1 MGTRPPSRNAVDRLA
16 NASSTR
22 SPHSGSRSPGRT
34 GSRRTIDPND
44 VAGML
49 RADSGLAD
57 ANATALSLRQN
68 LKDCKTAL
76 NGLDDEVQ
84 RLAVEWE
91 QHEQDATYYEQ
102 QSQKNRARATEL
114 LAKAEHQ
121 GLAAQSC
128 MQQAEDCRA
137 ELEER
142 LNSTAYDLHLS
153 TAPWV
158 DSGRKWVHLPRGGC
172 RPGGWREV
180 RLLEIRGGQLLF
192 TTQGRQQLACPL
204 TGVDGVRSDGTLL
217 HKGWLGGDETRW
229 RWTVLLNGEGVDA
242 TRLAELAFCC
252 ETQPAMRF
260 WVREL
265 SKAAAASRQ
274 PPPSP
279 TAYQRRARP
288 GAPPLPRGPRSP
300 YADDDGY
307 ATRSPARAGSRNW
320 GWRVGGGGA
329 ERERDRDGNVWSA
342 ATGRKSPSRFARTT
356 SPFID
361 DEDDA
366 DGVSELIDVT
376 VRNARNKP
384 LGLNVRDGYVSH
396 VAAGSPASH
405 KLHVG
410 DKIVSVDGK
419 AFDRYTPFS
428 PDLSAGEHHFRVQR
442 SLKPPKDAGY
452 GYFSS

>member
-1 MGTRPPSRNAVDRLA
+1 
-16 NASSTR
+16 
-22 SPHSGSRSPGRT
+22 
-34 GSRRTIDPND
+34 
-44 VAGML
+44 ML
-49 RADSGLAD
+49 
-57 ANATALSLRQN
+57 
-68 LKDCKTAL
+68 
-76 NGLDDEVQ
+76 
-84 RLAVEWE
+84 
-91 QHEQDATYYEQ
+91 
-102 QSQKNRARATEL
+102 
-114 LAKAEHQ
+114 
-121 GLAAQSC
+121 
-128 MQQAEDCRA
+128 CR
-137 ELEER
+137 
-142 LNSTAYDLHLS
+142 
-153 TAPWV
+153 
-158 DSGRKWVHLPRGGC
+158 GRKEGSAP
-172 RPGGWREV
+172 
-180 RLLEIRGGQLLF
+180 
-192 TTQGRQQLACPL
+192 
-204 TGVDGVRSDGTLL
+204 
-217 HKGWLGGDETRW
+217 LGG
-229 RWTVLLNGEGVDA
+229 
-242 TRLAELAFCC
+242 
-252 ETQPAMRF
+252 
-260 WVREL
+260 
-265 SKAAAASRQ
+265 AS
-274 PPPSP
+274 
-279 TAYQRRARP
+279 
-288 GAPPLPRGPRSP
+288 L
-300 YADDDGY
+300 
-307 ATRSPARAGSRNW
+307 RSPARAGSRNW

>member
-22 SPHSGSRSPGRT
+22 SPHSGSRSPH

-49 RADSGLAD
+49 RAESGLAD

-279 TAYQRRARP
+279 TAYQRPSAWGMANA
-288 GAPPLPRGPRSP
+288 GATIVSGRS
-300 YADDDGY
+300 
-307 ATRSPARAGSRNW
+307 SPDSWMDLA
-320 GWRVGGGGA
+320 
-329 ERERDRDGNVWSA
+329 
-342 ATGRKSPSRFARTT
+342 TT
-356 SPFID
+356 S
-361 DEDDA
+361 
-366 DGVSELIDVT
+366 T
-376 VRNARNKP
+376 TW
-384 LGLNVRDGYVSH
+384 
-396 VAAGSPASH
+396 VA
-405 KLHVG
+405 
-410 DKIVSVDGK
+410 
-419 AFDRYTPFS
+419 
-428 PDLSAGEHHFRVQR
+428 
-442 SLKPPKDAGY
+442 
-452 GYFSS
+452 